1 MSVKRISKYAL
12 DQIVAGKVREPATCV
27 IKFYSN
33 SCHLCHNLQEY
44 YDTIAKDDQYSDLHF
59 FAFNIQ
65 DYPQVEKVVGFD
77 GVPTVTLVKT
87 GGNRPK
93 IRVLK
98 DPEKPNKETWYHLED
113 IKEFIKKEK

>member
-59 FAFNIQ
+59 FAFNIEE
-65 DYPQVEKVVGFD
+65 YPKIEKLLGFR
-77 GVPTVTLVKT
+77 GVPSILLFKVGIPNK
-87 GGNRPK
+87 R
-93 IRVLK
+93 IRVLQ
-98 DPEKPNKETWYHLED
+98 DPDEPNEHTWYTSNY
-113 IKEFIKKEK
+113 IRSFIEREK

>member
-1 MSVKRISKYAL
+1 MIQRLSKKAL
-12 DQIVAGKVREPATCV
+12 QQILSGQINEEATCV
-27 IKFYSN
+27 VKFYAN
-33 SCHLCHNLQEY
+33 KCPYCHSLSESYKELADE
-44 YDTIAKDDQYSDLHF
+44 YSDLHF

-77 GVPTVTLVKT
+77 GVPTVTLIKT

-98 DPEKPNKETWYHLED
+98 DPEKPNKETWYHIED

>member
-1 MSVKRISKYAL
+1 MIQRLSKKAL
-12 DQIVAGKVREPATCV
+12 QQILSGQIKEEATCV
-27 IKFYSN
+27 VKFYAN
-33 SCHLCHNLQEY
+33 KCPYCHSLSESYKELADE
-44 YDTIAKDDQYSDLHF
+44 YSDLHF

-98 DPEKPNKETWYHLED
+98 DPEKPNKETWYHIKD